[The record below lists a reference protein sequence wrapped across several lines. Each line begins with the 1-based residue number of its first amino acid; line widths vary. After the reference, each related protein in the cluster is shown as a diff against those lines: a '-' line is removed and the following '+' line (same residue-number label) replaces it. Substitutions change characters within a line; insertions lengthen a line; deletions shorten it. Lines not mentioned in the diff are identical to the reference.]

1 MIQNLHNR
9 LNQPYLNLLAPFKG
23 IIMRY
28 RNYRFS
34 LAYILCVA
42 LLVFSSTSQA
52 NSEPSWEQT
61 LSDAKGQTVDWYM
74 WGGSP
79 AVNSYVNDYVAKK
92 LKSTFDITLRQ
103 VPVKDIA
110 EIVSKLAVEKQAGKT
125 VDGSV
130 DLMWINGENFRTCK
144 RLNLLHGPFTQTLPN
159 THYLDLNSPAF
170 KSDFGTPVEN
180 LESPWGSSQLV
191 MVYDSARTPNPPKTI
206 PALLTWIKNNPGRF
220 TYPAPPDFTGSAFI
234 RHIFYHASGSSEKWQ
249 KPYSKQELQQGADA
263 TFTILEDIKKSLWRE
278 GATYPESPVKMD
290 TLFADKEI
298 DFSFSYQQ
306 GSASQNIADGI
317 FPDSI
322 RTYVFDTGTISN
334 THFVAIPFNA
344 KDKSAAMVVANF
356 LLSPEAQ
363 LEKAKGEV
371 WGDFPVINPKTLSEE
386 WQKKFSSLEKGVAT
400 LSDSELQAHQLPEP
414 PSEILIY
421 LEKEWQKQ
429 ILKNR
434 K

>member
-1 MIQNLHNR
+1 MKYKKTPIYINCIICLI
-9 LNQPYLNLLAPFKG
+9 LL
-23 IIMRY
+23 
-28 RNYRFS
+28 FS
-34 LAYILCVA
+34 VLTC
-42 LLVFSSTSQA
+42 QA
-52 NSEPSWEQT
+52 NPAPSWQQV
-61 LSDAKGQTVDWYM
+61 LNKAKGQTVDWYM

-79 AVNSYVNDYVAKK
+79 AVNSYVNDYVAKE
-92 LKSTFDITLRQ
+92 LQTRFDITLRQ
-103 VPVKDIA
+103 IPVKDIA

-125 VDGSV
+125 ENGSV

-144 RLNLLHGPFTQTLPN
+144 KLELLHGPFTQTLPN
-159 THYLDLNSPAF
+159 TSHLNIDSPAV
-170 KSDFGTPVEN
+170 KTDFGTPVEN

-191 MVYDSARTPNPPKTI
+191 MIYDSARTPHPPKTI
-206 PALLTWIKNNPGRF
+206 AALLSWIKDNPGRF
-220 TYPAPPDFTGSAFI
+220 TYPAPPDFTGSAFL
-234 RHIFYHASGSSEKWQ
+234 RHIFYYASGSSEKWQ
-249 KPYSKQELQQGADA
+249 KQYSKKDLQQSADE
-263 TFTILEDIKKSLWRE
+263 TFAILRDIKKYLWRE

-290 TLFADKEI
+290 TLFADNEV

-317 FPDSI
+317 FEESI
-322 RTYVFDTGTISN
+322 RTYVFDSGTISN

-344 KDKSAAMVVANF
+344 KDKNGAMVVANF

-371 WGDFPVINPKTLSEE
+371 WGDFPVINPETLSRE
-386 WQKKFSSLEKGVAT
+386 WQTKFSSLEKGVAT